1 MTLSKIS
8 MACWT
13 FFVVMSVAFMPAGA
27 GLFHALHAL
36 PPTPRLV
43 LVILVV
49 GTLWWGPFG
58 YAMYLSL
65 AGMRNGDRRLLK
77 RGSRGTAVVLSGKAT
92 RTVIQ
97 EGEFAWEAPRVWK
110 YRLRVS
116 LPGRAPYETDCSI
129 CIPSLPTGSVVNVA
143 ASRLNHRRVTI
154 DVGQDRKGGRAA
166 RPVPS
171 ANSAATAV
179 PATTGIPATTVHF
192 TSGPIPAGQAGE
204 AQRISLLDQ
213 LGRLH
218 SQGILTDSE
227 FTAEKAQILGE

>member
-8 MACWT
+8 IACWT
-13 FFVVMSVAFMPAGA
+13 FFVIMSVAFLPAGA

-43 LVILVV
+43 LVVLVV

-110 YRLRVS
+110 YRLRVTI
-116 LPGRAPYETDCSI
+116 PGRAPYETDCSI

-154 DVGQDRKGGRAA
+154 DVGQDRKGGARAT
-166 RPVPS
+166 RPVTGTSP
-171 ANSAATAV
+171 AATGV
-179 PATTGIPATTVHF
+179 HATGVHF
-192 TSGPIPAGQAGE
+192 SSGPVAAGQAGE

-218 SQGILTDSE
+218 NQGILTDTE
-227 FTAEKAQILGE
+227 FAAEKAQIIHE

>member
-8 MACWT
+8 IACWT
-13 FFVVMSVAFMPAGA
+13 FFIIMSVAFLPAGA

-116 LPGRAPYETDCSI
+116 IPGRAPYETDCSI
-129 CIPSLPTGSVVNVA
+129 CIPALPTGSVVNVA
-143 ASRLNHRRVTI
+143 ASRFNHRRVTI
-154 DVGQDRKGGRAA
+154 DVGQDRKGGARAA
-166 RPVPS
+166 RPVPG
-171 ANSAATAV
+171 ANSAA
-179 PATTGIPATTVHF
+179 TGIPATTVHF

-227 FTAEKAQILGE
+227 FAAEKAQILHE

>member
-1 MTLSKIS
+1 
-8 MACWT
+8 
-13 FFVVMSVAFMPAGA
+13 
-27 GLFHALHAL
+27 
-36 PPTPRLV
+36 
-43 LVILVV
+43 
-49 GTLWWGPFG
+49 
-58 YAMYLSL
+58 
-65 AGMRNGDRRLLK
+65 
-77 RGSRGTAVVLSGKAT
+77 
-92 RTVIQ
+92 
-97 EGEFAWEAPRVWK
+97 
-110 YRLRVS
+110 
-116 LPGRAPYETDCSI
+116 
-129 CIPSLPTGSVVNVA
+129 VVNVA

-166 RPVPS
+166 RPVPG

>member
-1 MTLSKIS
+1 VTLSKIS
-8 MACWT
+8 IACWT
-13 FFVVMSVAFMPAGA
+13 FFVIMSVAFLPAGA

-49 GTLWWGPFG
+49 GTLGWGPFG

-116 LPGRAPYETDCSI
+116 IPGRAPYETDCSI
-129 CIPSLPTGSVVNVA
+129 CIPSLSTGSVVNVA

-154 DVGQDRKGGRAA
+154 DVGQDRKGGARAA
-166 RPVPS
+166 RPVPAAS
-171 ANSAATAV
+171 PAATGV
-179 PATTGIPATTVHF
+179 PATSVHF

-204 AQRISLLDQ
+204 AQRINLLDQ

>member
-1 MTLSKIS
+1 VTLSKIS
-8 MACWT
+8 IACWT
-13 FFVVMSVAFMPAGA
+13 FFVIMSVAFLPAGA
-27 GLFHALHAL
+27 GLFHALHTL
-36 PPTPRLV
+36 PATPRLV

-97 EGEFAWEAPRVWK
+97 EGEFAWAAPRVWK

-116 LPGRAPYETDCSI
+116 IPGRAPYETDCSI

-143 ASRLNHRRVTI
+143 ASRFNHRRVTI
-154 DVGQDRKGGRAA
+154 DVGQDRKGGARAT
-166 RPVPS
+166 RPVPAVS
-171 ANSAATAV
+171 PAATGV
-179 PATTGIPATTVHF
+179 PATTVHF

-227 FTAEKAQILGE
+227 FTAEKAQILGQ